1 MIGLLLKGIF
11 REISGF
17 NEEILIYL
25 LESFVFGGFFDN
37 IQICIQFYNLQQ
49 QLLFYDFLFLQTRN
63 FIYCTYMSPKIMSFA
78 HLLNFFLLNDIQD
91 LQTTLISTKYNQK
104 NKNNNIKLNS
114 KSTEPYIL
122 LQRVIRLQNKLNGKI
137 RL

>member
-25 LESFVFGGFFDN
+25 LESFVFGVFFDN

-49 QLLFYDFLFLQTRN
+49 QL
-63 FIYCTYMSPKIMSFA
+63 
-78 HLLNFFLLNDIQD
+78 FFLWFF
-91 LQTTLISTKYNQK
+91 ISSDQK
-104 NKNNNIKLNS
+104 SYILHVYVTKNNVFRTLAQFF
-114 KSTEPYIL
+114 YY
-122 LQRVIRLQNKLNGKI
+122 
-137 RL
+137 